1 LTTRETRLLVSVR
14 SADEALAAVSGGAS
28 VIDVKEPDAGP
39 LGRAPASI
47 WRDVRRA
54 VPPRVPVS
62 VALGE
67 LSEWRTGP
75 TLLPGVFNGLS
86 FCKLGLAHAGPG
98 WRDEW
103 RALRER
109 LSTGDCRWIA
119 VVYADWRTAGAPEPD
134 DILAEAITEPAVA
147 GVLVDTFDKSRPARY
162 DARWLARAWRV
173 KDAGRML
180 AMAGGLTHA
189 MIREL
194 AALEPDLIAVRGA
207 ACAGGDRRGTV
218 DERRVADLAE
228 MVRALS
234 ARL

>member
-1 LTTRETRLLVSVR
+1 V
-14 SADEALAAVSGGAS
+14 AGGAS

-39 LGRAPASI
+39 LGRAPESV

-54 VPPRVPVS
+54 VPSHAPVS

-67 LSEWRTGP
+67 LSEWRPGP
-75 TLLPGVFNGLS
+75 TLPPEAVDGVS

-134 DILAEAITEPAVA
+134 DILAEAITEPAVV
-147 GVLVDTFDKSRPARY
+147 GILVDTFDKSRPARY
-162 DARWLARAWRV
+162 DARWLARARRV

-180 AMAGGLTHA
+180 AMAGGLTA
-189 MIREL
+189 GMIRDL
-194 AALEPDLIAVRGA
+194 AAFEPDLIAVRGA
-207 ACAGGDRRGTV
+207 ACEGGDRKGAV
-218 DERRVADLAE
+218 DERRVSELAE